1 LSLTKPTL
9 ETGFMHQAPGIHK
22 WQAEAEAEAFFDLWR
37 VVPDPP
43 VYLGASQLR
52 RAAVAS

>member
-1 LSLTKPTL
+1 
-9 ETGFMHQAPGIHK
+9 MHQAPGIHK
-22 WQAEAEAEAFFDLWR
+22 WQAEAEAFFDLWR